1 MISAHQS
8 FWGVRWSHPSPYL
21 VSGVLLC
28 GAPGHDLLTKAK
40 TGTGKTL
47 AFLLPAIESVAR
59 TPRSQRQ
66 GFSVLIISP
75 TRELAQQITD
85 EAKQVLVS
93 VWCSTKIV
101 YYTTVSSTRLFGSD
115 VRRTNPP
122 EGAAGSI
129 FLCFRAAGFKKRVSK

>member
-1 MISAHQS
+1 MVANDP
-8 FWGVRWSHPSPYL
+8 FLTLYGV
-21 VSGVLLC
+21 VLC
-28 GAPGHDLLTKAK
+28 DPPGHDLLAKAK

-59 TPRSQRQ
+59 IPRSQRR

-93 VWCSTKIV
+93 LWCTLHHCITYPV
-101 YYTTVSSTRLFGSD
+101 VSNL
-115 VRRTNPP
+115 P
-122 EGAAGSI
+122 EGAA
-129 FLCFRAAGFKKRVSK
+129 

>member
-1 MISAHQS
+1 MSHLAECGDRRLSISCI
-8 FWGVRWSHPSPYL
+8 PSSYL
-21 VSGVLLC
+21 VFGVVLC
-28 GAPGHDLLTKAK
+28 GAPGHDLLAKAK

-59 TPRSQRQ
+59 IPRSQRP

-93 VWCSTKIV
+93 
-101 YYTTVSSTRLFGSD
+101 L
-115 VRRTNPP
+115 
-122 EGAAGSI
+122 
-129 FLCFRAAGFKKRVSK
+129 